1 MNFAYAKA
9 LGKEVVS
16 GQFNF
21 APDELAFIN
30 RHYIHLDHDQTYTA
44 SGGLA
49 YRYRGYQASATLL
62 AGSGL
67 RSGFVNSDHLPYYI
81 QTDLGLEKGFAVPHV
96 GEVRLRAA
104 VVNVNDDTYQI
115 RNGTGIGV
123 QSTQYGPRRTFYFG
137 VNIPLPFGKAAKQA
151 TS

>member
-1 MNFAYAKA
+1 
-9 LGKEVVS
+9 VVS

-30 RHYIHLDHDQTYTA
+30 RHFIHLDHDQTYSA

-49 YRYRGYQASATLL
+49 YRYRGYQLSSTVI

-67 RSGFVNSDHLPYYI
+67 RSGFVNTDHLPFYI
-81 QTDLGLEKGFAVPHV
+81 QTDLGLEKGITVPQL

-104 VVNVNDDTYQI
+104 VVNLFDETYQI

-123 QSTQYGPRRTFYFG
+123 QSTQYGPRRTFFFG
-137 VNIPLPFGKAAKQA
+137 ATIPLPFGKPAKPA